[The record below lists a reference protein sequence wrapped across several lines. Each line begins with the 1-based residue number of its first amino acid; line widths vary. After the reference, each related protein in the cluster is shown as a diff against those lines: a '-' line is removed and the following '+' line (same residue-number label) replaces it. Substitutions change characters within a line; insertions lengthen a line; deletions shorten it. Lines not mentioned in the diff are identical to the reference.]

1 MAITRNW
8 HIDLI
13 KTIAMTLVVMQHAW
27 SMLDLDDSS
36 YGLVCGAYR
45 AISTVGVPLFVFVSG
60 ALLLPRKPEP
70 LKVFYKKRL
79 NRLLIP
85 FLLFASIMYM
95 VSLFIGQY
103 DWWDGEI
110 KTALLQF
117 LPSLLENK
125 INISHWFVHMLLVI
139 YLLTPFLQRAISAL
153 SQREI
158 ECILL
163 VWMAGML
170 LRQYYPALNV
180 LAYTSG
186 LWKYLGVYIA
196 GYYVIRY
203 RVGEIRYFY
212 FGLVATLLIF
222 LLDALTDCAIQLGVP
237 LTAITI
243 GLLCLNIPV
252 SYSSLFISS
261 IGCTITNFSRYSYTI
276 YLLHILV
283 IRVIYVVTESY
294 FMDMI
299 LGWIPLLITPLI
311 MIVFYLAC
319 TLYDKIKWLPNNLI
333 GIG

>member
-1 MAITRNW
+1 
-8 HIDLI
+8 
-13 KTIAMTLVVMQHAW
+13 MTLVVMQHAW

-158 ECILL
+158 E
-163 VWMAGML
+163 
-170 LRQYYPALNV
+170 
-180 LAYTSG
+180 
-186 LWKYLGVYIA
+186 
-196 GYYVIRY
+196 
-203 RVGEIRYFY
+203 
-212 FGLVATLLIF
+212 
-222 LLDALTDCAIQLGVP
+222 
-237 LTAITI
+237 
-243 GLLCLNIPV
+243 
-252 SYSSLFISS
+252 
-261 IGCTITNFSRYSYTI
+261 
-276 YLLHILV
+276 
-283 IRVIYVVTESY
+283 
-294 FMDMI
+294 
-299 LGWIPLLITPLI
+299 
-311 MIVFYLAC
+311 
-319 TLYDKIKWLPNNLI
+319 
-333 GIG
+333 